1 MFMPNDTSR
10 LETLHTTL
18 RPALHRYCARMVGS
32 VVDGEDIVQEAMLK
46 AHLAWESIDKID
58 NPEGWLF
65 RIAHNAALDFI
76 RRRLR
81 MPELLTEEELAM
93 IAGPVAPD
101 PDLAEMS
108 IRTFLRL
115 PSLQRSAVILK
126 DVLGHTIE
134 EISTEIGVSEAAAKS
149 ALQRGRAR
157 LRELAAEHED
167 TAKPVLSHATR
178 RRLFVYVE
186 SFRIG
191 DFDTVRAMLAEDVKL
206 DLVGKFQRQ
215 GKSKVSDY
223 YGAYAAARRWAFRAG
238 IVDGRPA
245 MLVYD
250 REVSLDQVAYFV
262 VLTFADDKVLSI
274 HDFLYA
280 RYALEAV
287 SIEELGDESNL
298 IVLTADGHSG

>member
-1 MFMPNDTSR
+1 MFMPNDTSG

-32 VVDGEDIVQEAMLK
+32 VVDGEDVVQEAMLK

-65 RIAHNAALDFI
+65 RIAHNTALDFI

-93 IAGPVAPD
+93 IAAPVAPD
-101 PDLAEMS
+101 PDIAELS

-134 EISTEIGVSEAAAKS
+134 EIANELGVSEAAAKS

-157 LRELAAEHED
+157 LRELAAEPED
-167 TAKPVLSHATR
+167 TSKPVLSHVTR

-186 SFRIG
+186 SFKVG
-191 DFDTVRAMLAEDVKL
+191 DFDTVRAMLAEEVKL

-250 REVSLDQVAYFV
+250 REVSLDELAYFV
-262 VLTFADDKVLSI
+262 VLTFADDKVIGI

-287 SIEELGDESNL
+287 SIHELGDEL
-298 IVLTADGHSG
+298 ISSS

>member
-1 MFMPNDTSR
+1 MPNDIAD
-10 LETLHTTL
+10 LETLHTAM

-32 VVDGEDIVQEAMLK
+32 VVDGEDVVQEAMLK
-46 AHLAWESIDKID
+46 AYLAWGSIDTID

-93 IAGPVAPD
+93 IAAPPGPD

-134 EISTEIGVSEAAAKS
+134 EISSEIGVSEAAAKS
-149 ALQRGRAR
+149 ALQRGRSR
-157 LRELAAEHED
+157 LRELAAEPEN
-167 TAKPVLSHATR
+167 ASGPVLSHATR

-186 SFRIG
+186 SFKVG
-191 DFDTVRAMLAEDVKL
+191 AFDTVRAMLAEDVKL
-206 DLVGKFQRQ
+206 DLVGKFQKQ

-223 YGAYAAARRWAFRAG
+223 YGAYAAASRWAFGAG

-250 REVSLDQVAYFV
+250 REVSLEKVAYFV
-262 VLTFADDKVLSI
+262 VLTFADDKVISI
-274 HDFLYA
+274 YDFLYA
-280 RYALEAV
+280 RYAMEAV
-287 SIEELGDESNL
+287 SVHELGDESGL
-298 IVLTADGHSG
+298 IA